1 MTSCRTNQNKF
12 KMPSQVNYIKWF
24 YSYKTKLTKYFV
36 IVKKNKYNIIL
47 KKNQYLTECI
57 QLRLIVLILIG

>member
-24 YSYKTKLTKYFV
+24 YSYKTKLTNYFV
-36 IVKKNKYNIIL
+36 IVKKISIKQN
-47 KKNQYLTECI
+47 
-57 QLRLIVLILIG
+57 VFS